1 MTKQLT
7 IIGTNHAKA
16 NSRIWIE
23 GKRLVE
29 SGFTVGT
36 LYNRIVESDK
46 ITLHRAQD
54 GAYKVSGKGDKPIID
69 TTGKVVRE
77 VFPDTGDDTAKQ
89 VIEVTY
95 EWGFI
100 TFRRA
105 EKEVKS

>member
-1 MTKQLT
+1 MNKQLT

-29 SGFTVGT
+29 SGFTVGKKYSRDAT
-36 LYNRIVESDK
+36 DDSIVLYLDV
-46 ITLHRAQD
+46 
-54 GAYKVSGKGDKPIID
+54 GGVYKVSGKGDKPIID

-95 EWGFI
+95 EQGVI

-105 EKEVKS
+105 EKEVPK

>member
-1 MTKQLT
+1 MKQLT
-7 IIGTNHAKA
+7 IIGTNHAKK

-23 GKRLVE
+23 GERLIE
-29 SGFTVGT
+29 AGFTVGSRYDRNVFT
-36 LYNRIVESDK
+36 DK
-46 ITLHRAQD
+46 IELMLSGT
-54 GAYKVSGKGDKPIID
+54 GKYKVSGKGDKPIID

-95 EWGFI
+95 EQGVI

-105 EKEVKS
+105 EKEVVK